1 MMTLRAGYPENQYFC
16 LLAAIELIPWT
27 LVIFKW
33 LPQRLNAMHW

>member
-1 MMTLRAGYPENQYFC
+1 MMTLRAGYPENQYF

-33 LPQRLNAMHW
+33 LPQ